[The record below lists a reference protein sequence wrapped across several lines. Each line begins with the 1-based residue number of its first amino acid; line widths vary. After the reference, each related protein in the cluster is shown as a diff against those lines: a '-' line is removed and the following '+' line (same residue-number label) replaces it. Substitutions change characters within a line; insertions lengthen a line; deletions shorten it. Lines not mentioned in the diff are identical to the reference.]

1 MCETA
6 VMLRTIIIAAAA
18 LSAFPA
24 AAEVVQ
30 SAPGGFEVKNTVTVA
45 APLDRAWTVLVAP
58 RLWWDKD
65 HTYSDD
71 AANLTLDERPGGCFC
86 EKLPN
91 KGGVEHMRV
100 VYIQP
105 PRMIRMVGAL
115 GPLQAE
121 AADGTMAITLTKAG
135 AGTNI
140 TMTYVAGGYIRA
152 GADKIAPMVDRVL
165 AGQLEGLKKAIESG
179 GAPAVGPVLP
189 PKRKAGVQA
198 APAATPQIVA
208 DPLAEVGATISGLEQ
223 EAPSADGTPPVVPT
237 TPKPRPADQDSP
249 R

>member
-1 MCETA
+1 
-6 VMLRTIIIAAAA
+6 MLRTILIAAAA
-18 LSAFPA
+18 LCAAPA

-30 SAPGGFEVKNTVTVA
+30 SAPGGFEVKNTVTVT
-45 APLDRAWTVLVAP
+45 APVDRAWTVVLAP
-58 RLWWDKD
+58 RLWWDKE
-65 HTYSDD
+65 HTYSEDS
-71 AANLTLDERPGGCFC
+71 ANLTLDERPGGCFC

-135 AGTNI
+135 AGTSI
-140 TMTYVAGGYIRA
+140 TMTYVAGGYIRG
-152 GADKIAPMVDRVL
+152 GAEKLAPIVDRVL
-165 AGQLEGLKKAIESG
+165 AQQLAGLQRAIDGGLPAG
-179 GAPAVGPVLP
+179 GAGPTLTPAP
-189 PKRKAGVQA
+189 RAGA
-198 APAATPQIVA
+198 KAPAKPAAQPRIEA
-208 DPLAEVGATISGLEQ
+208 DPLADVGETISGMNA
-223 EAPSADGTPPVVPT
+223 EAPAEAPVPT
-237 TPKPRPADQDSP
+237 PPKPRPADQDSP